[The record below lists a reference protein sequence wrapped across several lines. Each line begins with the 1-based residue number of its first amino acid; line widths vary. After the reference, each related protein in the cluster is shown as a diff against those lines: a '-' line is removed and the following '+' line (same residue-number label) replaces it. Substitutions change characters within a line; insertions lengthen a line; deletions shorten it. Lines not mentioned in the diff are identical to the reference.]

1 MSEQKKKR
9 QWVLVDA
16 ETLPVRPEVQRAR
29 EAWEGQQVWF
39 LTPWDQ
45 WRRGKVQHVYTSGAV
60 RVVVYQKGTYG
71 LPFAFDVEHIPLL
84 LKLVD
89 K

>member
-1 MSEQKKKR
+1 MSEQKKKS

-16 ETLPVRPEVQRAR
+16 EALPVRPEVQRAR

-39 LTPWDQ
+39 LTPWGQ
-45 WRRGKVQHVYTSGAV
+45 WRRGKVQHVYTSGTV
-60 RVVVYQKGTYG
+60 RVVIYQKGAYG
-71 LPFAFDVEHIPLL
+71 LPFAFDVGHIPLL
-84 LKLVD
+84 LKLTD

>member
-1 MSEQKKKR
+1 MSEQKKKSPWR
-9 QWVLVDA
+9 LVDVEA
-16 ETLPVRPEVQRAR
+16 LPVRPEVQQVR
-29 EAWEGQQVWF
+29 EMWEGQHVWF
-39 LTPWDQ
+39 LTPWGQ
-45 WRRGKVQHVYTSGAV
+45 WRRGKVQQVYTSGAV

-84 LKLVD
+84 LKLTD